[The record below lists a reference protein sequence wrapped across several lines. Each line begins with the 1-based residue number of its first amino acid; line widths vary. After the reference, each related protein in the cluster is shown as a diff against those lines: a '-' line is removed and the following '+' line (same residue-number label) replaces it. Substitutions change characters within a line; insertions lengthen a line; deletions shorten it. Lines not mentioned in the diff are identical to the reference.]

1 MHGLVVYSLSSLLR
15 FKDVLLRGQMKQ
27 NFVRSTILYFCRT
40 VKDSS
45 KQYLHY
51 KTITFYWC
59 IQCHEIIRSLFF
71 YFHSIPSANR
81 IQHEIWLLWLNAVL
95 GIPKSDS
102 ALSWT
107 VLSLIRDSSQIASAL
122 SWTAVR
128 LLQRCPGQHSAI
140 FILSLNKRC
149 LGDRPIKAFCGS

>member
-107 VLSLIRDSSQIASAL
+107 VLSLIQRCPGQQSDCFSAVLDSSQIASAL
-122 SWTAVR
+122 SWTA
-128 LLQRCPGQHSAI
+128 LSHI
-140 FILSLNKRC
+140 HFIPK
-149 LGDRPIKAFCGS
+149 